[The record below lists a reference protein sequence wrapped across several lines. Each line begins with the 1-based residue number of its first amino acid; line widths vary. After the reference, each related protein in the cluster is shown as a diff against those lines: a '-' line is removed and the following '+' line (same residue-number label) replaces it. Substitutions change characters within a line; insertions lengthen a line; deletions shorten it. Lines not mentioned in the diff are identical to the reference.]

1 MGIGKFFRRR
11 QDDAVLEQEL
21 ATHLD
26 QEAED
31 NVARGMPQDEARRQA
46 YLKLGSP
53 RRVHEDLWEQNT
65 LGFTQNLL
73 RALVSA
79 LRRRHRHPRS
89 STLATMCTTVG
100 NGTDVA
106 VLRWT
111 E

>member
-53 RRVHEDLWEQNT
+53 RRVHEDLWAQKT
-65 LGFTQNLL
+65 LGFFERLL
-73 RALVSA
+73 RDLRYA
-79 LRRRHRHPRS
+79 LRMLRRNPGFS
-89 STLATMCTTVG
+89 ILAILCLTLGIGA
-100 NGTDVA
+100 NAA
-106 VLRWT
+106 VFSWI